1 MWSIV
6 AIKAKTRSGPGQNGG
21 TETRVC
27 LNASKSHVKQREGEI
42 ETAKLA
48 LRPYRKQR
56 SNDLSA

>member
-1 MWSIV
+1 MGLIV
-6 AIKAKTRSGPGQNGG
+6 VIKAKTRNGPGRNEG

-27 LNASKSHVKQREGEI
+27 LNASKTHVKQREGEI

-48 LRPYRKQR
+48 LRPCRKQR